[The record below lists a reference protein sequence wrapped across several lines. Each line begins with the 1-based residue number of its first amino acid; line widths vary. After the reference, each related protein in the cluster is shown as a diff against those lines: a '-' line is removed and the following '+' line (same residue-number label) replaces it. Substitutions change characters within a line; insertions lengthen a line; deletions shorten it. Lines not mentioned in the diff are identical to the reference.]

1 MNSKLNLLLVFFPI
15 MIVGSLINELWVQS
29 NALFT
34 IILTFG
40 MIFPPQMAMW
50 LYRKWGGDKQNYAV
64 YTAVVI
70 IINVLLVAVID
81 YLIP

>member
-1 MNSKLNLLLVFFPI
+1 MNSKLNLLFIFFPI

-50 LYRKWGGDKQNYAV
+50 LYKKWGGNKQTYV
-64 YTAVVI
+64 IYTCVI
-70 IINVLLVAVID
+70 ILLNIFFVALID
-81 YLIP
+81 YFVP